1 MEDAYDSQCAVA
13 ALGCSHDGL
22 CTAVDNGTRRAKLFT
37 VLCAVWVTLLLDL
50 RNCCVDVSCRGKP
63 GQRVRAG
70 AHGTLL
76 SLHVRI
82 CACTGSGTA
91 V

>member
-37 VLCAVWVTLLLDL
+37 VLCAVGDTAAGSTQLL
-50 RNCCVDVSCRGKP
+50 RGCI
-63 GQRVRAG
+63 V
-70 AHGTLL
+70 
-76 SLHVRI
+76 
-82 CACTGSGTA
+82 
-91 V
+91 